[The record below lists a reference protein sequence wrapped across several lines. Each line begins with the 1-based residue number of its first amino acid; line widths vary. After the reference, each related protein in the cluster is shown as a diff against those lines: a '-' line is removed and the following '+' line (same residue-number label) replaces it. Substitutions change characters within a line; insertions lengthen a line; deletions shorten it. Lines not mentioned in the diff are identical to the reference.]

1 MGPSVAARTCYIHII
16 SISDACTLEGGG
28 GAKNRTIGNY
38 PSVYDLVLG
47 NPYGSRWQTEVWF
60 QKMTFGEDLKD
71 NSASL
76 LML

>member
-1 MGPSVAARTCYIHII
+1 MGPSAAARTCYIHII
-16 SISDACTLEGGG
+16 SISDACTERGEGVS
-28 GAKNRTIGNY
+28 KNRAIGNY
-38 PSVYDLVLG
+38 PSFYDLVLD